1 MLSQLFRSLL
11 INRSNLD
18 RVGVV
23 RARPGRSTIALGED
37 VDQTDDRAVCAGNH
51 EEGTDDDDERGPADH
66 ELPAQGA
73 AVRSVPVVV
82 EPHGAHGLETHES
95 TEDGTHERDETA
107 ESGNARGDAV
117 GDESGGG
124 DAGDPSA
131 PVNNGVGGQVLG
143 VAHDADEDVF
153 GGQVGVKDHG
163 DHQTRQGEAVGDF
176 LHQSTGATESRA
188 GNVASAVVV
197 DDDADDEV
205 SADGDTAAKVEGA
218 DVVSGVPHL
227 RGDGEVGGHTGEGED
242 EGAAH

>member
-95 TEDGTHERDETA
+95 TEDAPMSET
-107 ESGNARGDAV
+107 RPPK
-117 GDESGGG
+117 
-124 DAGDPSA
+124 AGMP
-131 PVNNGVGGQVLG
+131 
-143 VAHDADEDVF
+143 
-153 GGQVGVKDHG
+153 
-163 DHQTRQGEAVGDF
+163 EAM
-176 LHQSTGATESRA
+176 Q
-188 GNVASAVVV
+188 
-197 DDDADDEV
+197 
-205 SADGDTAAKVEGA
+205 
-218 DVVSGVPHL
+218 
-227 RGDGEVGGHTGEGED
+227 
-242 EGAAH
+242 